1 MKMVNGFMGK
11 THALLSVMLFSL
23 CMLIPVDFFQNI
35 YTAIKENILF
45 TIVLFIVLIGG
56 ALLPDLD
63 NSQSCAG
70 STLGAVGGIYTV
82 FMQSTS
88 HIIWNLMHLRG
99 DRPPINQHRYFWH
112 TLVAGGGILSAFY
125 FLIPDSEFTI
135 IEIIKRDGIEHNVG
149 LIFLIMTVFIGVLVG
164 SDMVLSRFIKL
175 FKLPKILNYILP
187 VLMIVYLFFIDVS
200 HIHILGICLGMG
212 YIFHCIEDFFAD
224 SGVPLLFPIPIK
236 KQFWHRCRFLITCET
251 GSLTNT
257 ILDIVFLAIDIGLL
271 FLIYIRR

>member
-1 MKMVNGFMGK
+1 MGK

-56 ALLPDLD
+56 SLLPDLD

-99 DRPPINQHRYFWH
+99 DRPPINQHR
-112 TLVAGGGILSAFY
+112 
-125 FLIPDSEFTI
+125 
-135 IEIIKRDGIEHNVG
+135 
-149 LIFLIMTVFIGVLVG
+149 
-164 SDMVLSRFIKL
+164 
-175 FKLPKILNYILP
+175 
-187 VLMIVYLFFIDVS
+187 
-200 HIHILGICLGMG
+200 
-212 YIFHCIEDFFAD
+212 
-224 SGVPLLFPIPIK
+224 
-236 KQFWHRCRFLITCET
+236 
-251 GSLTNT
+251 
-257 ILDIVFLAIDIGLL
+257 
-271 FLIYIRR
+271 